1 MRLTIKEKAG
11 LVDTSRIY
19 EGIHLADD
27 FIKRAAIDLENIE
40 LELKEEGDKH
50 FGICEKC
57 RNKKDSF
64 LPFDKDRI

>member
-11 LVDTSRIY
+11 LIDTSRIY
-19 EGIHLADD
+19 EGIHLAND
-27 FIKRAAIDLENIE
+27 FIKRAAIDLENIAP
-40 LELKEEGDKH
+40 ELKEEGDKH

-64 LPFDKDRI
+64 LPFNETNE